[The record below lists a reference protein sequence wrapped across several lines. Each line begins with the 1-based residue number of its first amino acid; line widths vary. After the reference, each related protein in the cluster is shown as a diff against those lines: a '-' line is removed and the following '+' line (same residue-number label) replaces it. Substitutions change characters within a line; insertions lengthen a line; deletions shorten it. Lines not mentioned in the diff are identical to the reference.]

1 MTIKEISDFITDNKY
16 LFEVTVSGEN
26 LSQGIKSISLAL
38 ANSESVESYL
48 NKIAEYNRARYL
60 YIKVRK
66 SAGTTTKI
74 VKEELIF
81 LPSNETVATVINS
94 VATGGKTTVAIP
106 VTTEKTT
113 EGNNETPTE
122 STKKQKTNPMDTKDY
137 IDFRVLQTEHQ
148 NLMQQ
153 HEASKSK
160 VSKLEKKIED
170 LHDENKQLL
179 RDNTT
184 KEDKHS
190 LALERAKLEIEKAS
204 KDTLSGIT
212 DFVKENPESL
222 KMILGALFPNNPNFK
237 QSTETEQK
245 TLQGSDDSN
254 REIKY
259 TEDTQANLV
268 LNDIP
273 RKLSQTNGDT
283 ISKIY
288 LLFQEFLAKPDVLH
302 TVANTYFPN
311 IFKK

>member
-1 MTIKEISDFITDNKY
+1 MTIKEIADFITDNKY

-26 LSQGIKSISLAL
+26 LSQGIKTISSVL

-48 NKIAEYNRARYL
+48 NKIAEYNKAKYL

-81 LPSNETVATVINS
+81 LPRNETVATVINS
-94 VATGGKTTVAIP
+94 VATVGKTTVAIP
-106 VTTEKTT
+106 VATEKTT
-113 EGNNETPTE
+113 EGNNEIHLKSPITPL
-122 STKKQKTNPMDTKDY
+122 KTNPMDTKDY
-137 IDFRVLQTEHQ
+137 IDFRVLQTEHK
-148 NLMQQ
+148 NLTQRF
-153 HEASKSK
+153 EDTKGK
-160 VSKLEKKIED
+160 VSKLEKKIEE

-179 RDNTT
+179 RDNAT

-190 LALERAKLEIEKAS
+190 LALERAKMEMERESKSGLNGFLEDV
-204 KDTLSGIT
+204 KDNPTIVEA
-212 DFVKENPESL
+212 FVGFFNKDHPMFD
-222 KMILGALFPNNPNFK
+222 KYK
-237 QSTETEQK
+237 EQK
-245 TLQGSDDSN
+245 TLAGAEYEK

-288 LLFQEFLAKPDVLH
+288 LLFQEFLAKPDILH
-302 TVANTYFPN
+302 KVANTYFPD